1 MIRICDLE
9 KTFWVGEQKL
19 KVADGI
25 NLTIEDG
32 EFVSIVGRS
41 GSGKSTLLNMI
52 GGLLSPDSGHIYVED
67 RDICAMSEQ
76 ELANYRGK
84 CTAYIFQ
91 AFHLEPMYTVADNI
105 RVGLLPLKLSKTECN
120 REISEAL
127 KQVGLSDKEKV
138 RVHKLSG
145 GEKQR
150 VAIARALAKNASV
163 ILADEPCG
171 NLDSGNSRI
180 IMDLLKKANSMGK
193 TVLLV
198 THNEGDAAMTDR
210 RIRICDGKVIADER
224 T

>member
-1 MIRICDLE
+1 MICVSNVE
-9 KTFWVGEQKL
+9 KSFQVGEQML

-25 NLTIEDG
+25 NLTIENG

-52 GGLLSPDSGHIYVED
+52 AGLIVPDSGEILFNGKNLNT
-67 RDICAMSEQ
+67 MSEK
-76 ELANYRGK
+76 ELADYRGNV
-84 CTAYIFQ
+84 TAYIFQ

-105 RVGLLPLKLSKTECN
+105 RLGLFPKKMSKTECN
-120 REISEAL
+120 VAIRQAL
-127 KQVGLSDKEKV
+127 AQVGLSEKETV

-150 VAIARALAKNASV
+150 VAIARALARDASV

-171 NLDSGNSRI
+171 NLDSKNSQA
-180 IMDLLKKANSMGK
+180 IMELLQMANNIGK

-198 THNEGDAAMTDR
+198 THNEEDAKKAGR
-210 RIRICDGKVIADER
+210 LIRINDGKVIEDVHS
-224 T
+224 